1 MRGSVTSTF
10 SEPEEFQ
17 AAMSAD
23 RRISFLFTET
33 GRFRARSTEVR
44 LNHLRLVS
52 VEASLS
58 CIAFIRVPPGIILI
72 GLSIEYAGS
81 LTWGGTAGDSR
92 ELVTLGA
99 GQCVHMR
106 SEGPCH
112 WGAIWL
118 PVQEFTRYSVAL
130 TGTAMDVPPSVCRW
144 RPHASAATEFRS
156 LYLGAM
162 RTAQVRA
169 GPATGTE
176 AAHGLEQQLIHLL
189 VECLSAEPALM
200 APANQR
206 SLELMARFEAL
217 IRNQPEGSSSATR
230 ISAALGVSDRFLRK
244 CCAKH
249 LGTSPMGYVRLH
261 RTQLGAIS
269 NGTFPMSIWPS
280 SCG

>member
-10 SEPEEFQ
+10 SEPEEFR

-23 RRISFLFTET
+23 RSISFLFTES

-44 LNHLRLVS
+44 LDHLRLVS
-52 VEASLS
+52 VEESLS

-106 SEGPCH
+106 SAGPCH

-118 PVQEFTRYSVAL
+118 PVQEFTRYSGAL

-144 RPHASAATEFRS
+144 RPHASAAIEFRS
-156 LYLGAM
+156 LYMGAI

-169 GPATGTE
+169 APATGTE

-189 VECLSAEPALM
+189 VECLSAQPALM

-206 SLELMARFEAL
+206 SLELMARFEEL
-217 IRNQPEGSSSATR
+217 IRDQPEGSFSATR

-244 CCAKH
+244 CCAEH

-261 RTQLGAIS
+261 RMQLGAVGAATYP
-269 NGTFPMSIWPS
+269 NAIWSP
-280 SCG
+280 GRG